1 MMRFFA
7 AFPFLA
13 LAVIA
18 YNVFAFSGGLDL
30 QADMLVYDMMSG
42 AVFALTGGDV
52 LIIVSL
58 ILLFLEVIKAASVGT
73 ATILDHI
80 LSTGVFIVALIE
92 FLLVPQAGTAVFLII
107 VIMCL
112 IDVVAGYSVSI
123 RSARRDVNFGGN
135 GTPF

>member
-1 MMRFFA
+1 MRFLA

-13 LAVIA
+13 FAVIA
-18 YNVFAFSGGLDL
+18 YNIFAFSGSLNLEADL
-30 QADMLVYDMMSG
+30 FVYDMMSG
-42 AVFALTGGDV
+42 ATFALTSADV
-52 LIIVSL
+52 LIIASL
-58 ILLFLEVIKAASVGT
+58 ALLFLEVIKAASIGT

-80 LSTGVFIVALIE
+80 LSTGVFVAALIE
-92 FLLVPQAGTAVFLII
+92 FLLVKQAGTAVFLII

-123 RSARRDVNFGGN
+123 RSARRDVNFGSN

>member
-1 MMRFFA
+1 MRFFA

-13 LAVIA
+13 LVLIA
-18 YNVFAFSGGLDL
+18 YNVFAFSGGLNL
-30 QADMLVYDMMSG
+30 EADMFVYDMMSG
-42 AVFALTGGDV
+42 ATFALTGGDV
-52 LIIVSL
+52 LVIAGLV
-58 ILLFLEVIKAASVGT
+58 LLFLEVIKAASIGT

-80 LSTGVFIVALIE
+80 LSTGVFILALIE
-92 FLLVPQAGTAVFLII
+92 FLLVKQAGTAVFLIL

-135 GTPF
+135 GGSF